1 MRTNDTTTHVR
12 RRPGSALGALLV
24 GAALSVALAAA
35 SVDRLSTLLAL
46 QRDAWRVD
54 VAVEAAVTAAGA
66 LVASWLAVSAL
77 ITATCIG
84 ARLAGARWRAGE
96 RLVQRWAPAI
106 VRKALVVAV
115 GASVGLGLASGASAA
130 APSRAR
136 RTPWRWTTS
145 AGWRPPRAPRPR
157 SVPPSGPRPLPPQ
170 PPPASVAPSAGMPA
184 SVAPPPT
191 PAAVAPSPSGLPT
204 SSVDQVADAASV
216 PPVGQS
222 APSTS
227 VVVAPGDSLW
237 AIAARHLP
245 PGATDAEIA
254 AAWPRWYE
262 ANAATI
268 GADPDVIRPG
278 QVLVV
283 PTTVAGAS
291 S

>member
-1 MRTNDTTTHVR
+1 MRMDDTTTAVR

-46 QRDAWRVD
+46 HRGAWRVD
-54 VAVEAAVTAAGA
+54 VAVEAAVTTAGA
-66 LVASWLAVSAL
+66 LVASWLALSAL
-77 ITATCIG
+77 VTAVCVV
-84 ARLAGARWRAGE
+84 ARAAGARWRSGE
-96 RLVQRWAPAI
+96 RLVQRWAPAV

-130 APSRAR
+130 TPAPTPSVSASATVDDLGWVATTPGPEPSPARAE
-136 RTPWRWTTS
+136 
-145 AGWRPPRAPRPR
+145 R
-157 SVPPSGPRPLPPQ
+157 STVASELP
-170 PPPASVAPSAGMPA
+170 
-184 SVAPPPT
+184 VAPPPAPPVPSEHPTT
-191 PAAVAPSPSGLPT
+191 P
-204 SSVDQVADAASV
+204 VDRVADAAAGASV
-216 PPVGQS
+216 PSVPSVPS
-222 APSTS
+222 AN

-245 PGATDAEIA
+245 PGAPDAEIA
-254 AAWPRWYE
+254 AAWPRWYR
-262 ANAATI
+262 ANASTI

-283 PTTVAGAS
+283 PATVAEAS

>member
-1 MRTNDTTTHVR
+1 MRMDDTTTQAR
-12 RRPGSALGALLV
+12 RRAGSALGALLV

-35 SVDRLSTLLAL
+35 SVDRLSALLAL
-46 QRDAWRVD
+46 QLGAGRVD

-66 LVASWLAVSAL
+66 LVASWLAASAL
-77 ITATCIG
+77 VTAACIG
-84 ARLAGARWRAGE
+84 ARVAGARWRAGE

-130 APSRAR
+130 SPEPTPSASSSVTVEDLGWVATTPAPEPS
-136 RTPWRWTTS
+136 PTS
-145 AGWRPPRAPRPR
+145 AER
-157 SVPPSGPRPLPPQ
+157 SSVVPSASE
-170 PPPASVAPSAGMPA
+170 PASVDPSPAAPVPA
-184 SVAPPPT
+184 TPVDNVATAPPAGAPV
-191 PAAVAPSPSGLPT
+191 PAT
-204 SSVDQVADAASV
+204 D
-216 PPVGQS
+216 
-222 APSTS
+222 
-227 VVVAPGDSLW
+227 VVVVLGDSLW
-237 AIAARHLP
+237 VIAARHLP

-254 AAWPRWYE
+254 AAWPRWYH

-283 PTTVAGAS
+283 PATVFGAS